1 MLEVTA
7 KVWGIMYERANA
19 AGVRYR
25 TQLVRRLEAPV
36 NDSDARVV
44 CSMSTFHSAS
54 TVKAAASVI
63 TRWSCVRC
71 RRSTRRQQ

>member
-1 MLEVTA
+1 MLEVTV

-19 AGVRYR
+19 TGVRYR

-63 TRWSCVRC
+63 THVSCVRC